1 MHSSGFTRLQLLR
14 IGSISATRLRQ
25 WQRAGFL
32 PRGSRYSWQD
42 LAAVRTLKKLADM
55 RISLETI
62 QASLASVREVWPN
75 LDDPLRQLGMEI
87 VDGRLEMR
95 YGGLRMDA
103 ASGQFRLDF
112 SPASPIQLA
121 ARGARAD
128 DAGRAR
134 EWFMTGLQLESDAE
148 RREEAASAYVQ
159 CLQHD
164 ASHTSAWINLGTIRY
179 HQKRFKESEEC
190 YRRAIAL
197 QPRYPLA
204 HFNLANVLD
213 ETGHM
218 HEAIETYRLALRLS
232 PDYADA
238 HYNLAL
244 AYQRAGR
251 HRHAIPHW
259 RKYLKLD
266 HQSAWAA
273 HARAQLKRALAQD
286 LLRVVGGPC

>member
-14 IGSISATRLRQ
+14 ISSISAARLRQ
-25 WQRAGFL
+25 WQRAGLL
-32 PRGSRYSWQD
+32 PRRSRYTWQD
-42 LAAVRTLKKLADM
+42 LTAVRTLKKLTDM
-55 RISLETI
+55 RISLEKI
-62 QASLASVREVWPN
+62 QASLNSVRNVWPN

-87 VDGRLEMR
+87 VNGRLEMR

-103 ASGQFRLDF
+103 LTGQFRLDF
-112 SPASPIQLA
+112 TPASPIRLPAQSSRPSDA
-121 ARGARAD
+121 A
-128 DAGRAR
+128 RAR
-134 EWFMTGLQLESDAE
+134 EWFMQGLQLESDAA
-148 RREEAASAYVQ
+148 RRDEAAQAYMK
-159 CLQHD
+159 CLECDPTH
-164 ASHTSAWINLGTIRY
+164 ASAWINLGTIRY
-179 HQKRFKESEEC
+179 HQKRYPESEEC
-190 YRRAIAL
+190 YRRAIML
-197 QPRYPLA
+197 HPRYPLA

-213 ETGHM
+213 ETGRT
-218 HEAIETYRLALRLS
+218 HEAIETYRHALRLS

-266 HQSAWAA
+266 HQSAWAS

-286 LLRVVGGPC
+286 MLRVVGGA